1 MKAVRAFEIQ
11 ATIQAEIKTSKGM
24 GAVRREF
31 FQKLLISLAYVYF
44 ICHL

>member
-11 ATIQAEIKTSKGM
+11 TSMQAEIKTSKGM

-44 ICHL
+44 ISQL